1 MKDVQELFSLE
12 GKIVLVTG
20 GRRGIG
26 KAIALTMAQ
35 AGADVAVSDHVSES
49 GDLEKTVEEIRK
61 LGRRSVGLI
70 ADVSIEAQVQK
81 MVQDMLAAFGRID
94 VLVNNAGI
102 SPGTPPVPLL
112 AESEWQ
118 KVIDVNLKGCFLC
131 SKAVAANMAE
141 RCSGNI
147 INIASIEGI
156 SVGSWRRASSPYAA
170 SKAGIIMLTRGLAW
184 DAGKFNVRVN
194 AIAPGGVKTE
204 MLRMLWDDS
213 LLTPDVI
220 AGMQMMLSERGL
232 QVEAAAAPET
242 MKKQVTS
249 QVPLGR
255 IAEPEEIA
263 SAALFLASD
272 AASYITG
279 HTLVVDGGLLA

>member
-1 MKDVQELFSLE
+1 MKEIKELFSLT
-12 GKIVLVTG
+12 GKVALVTG
-20 GRRGIG
+20 SRRGIG
-26 KAIALTMAQ
+26 KAIALIMAK
-35 AGADVAVSDHVSES
+35 AGADVIISDYISEN
-49 GDLEKTVEEIRK
+49 GDMEKTVEEIRK
-61 LGRRSVGLI
+61 MGRKSSGFI
-70 ADVSIEAQVQK
+70 ADVSVDAQVQK
-81 MVQDMLAAFGRID
+81 MVQDVLKAFGKID

-112 AESEWQ
+112 PESDWD
-118 KVIDVNLKGCFLC
+118 KVIDVNLKGCYLC
-131 SKAVAANMAE
+131 SKAVAASMAAH
-141 RCSGNI
+141 RSGNI

-156 SVGSWRRASSPYAA
+156 SVGSWRRSSSPYAA

-194 AIAPGGVKTE
+194 AIAPGGVKTN
-204 MLRMLWDDS
+204 MLRTLWDES
-213 LLTPDVI
+213 YLTPEAV
-220 AGMQMMLSERGL
+220 AGIQMMLSERGI
-232 QVEAAAAPET
+232 QVDAAAAPEAMRKT
-242 MKKQVTS
+242 ITS